1 MTAAGPASSTVMLPE
16 LGPAALDDLAAALA
30 GDRLRPPYSAA
41 GVRRVVAGALADAVL
56 HELQALHAEGFTAK
70 QVARMLR
77 TLAAERRCRQQ
88 LADRLELVWSGP
100 DVAGITGPRDTAV
113 VVRDL
118 CRAARRSVLL
128 ANFSFDKSW
137 HEDQVHKSRAL
148 WQPLADN
155 MTANPDLKVRFFI
168 NIARYDHSKYTHE
181 PAPFWIRSFVRHF
194 REHLWP
200 AERLPEMYYDPRA
213 LRLEPRERAILHA
226 KCVVIDDA
234 RAFISSAN
242 FSQAGHDRNIEAGV
256 VAEDPALARQL
267 TAQFDALVQA
277 GAVERIVIE

>member
-1 MTAAGPASSTVMLPE
+1 MTAADPASSRVMLPE
-16 LGPAALDDLAAALA
+16 LGPAALDDLATALV
-30 GDRLRPPYSAA
+30 GDRLRPPYSLA
-41 GVRRVVAGALADAVL
+41 GVRRVIAGTLAEAVQR
-56 HELQALHAEGFTAK
+56 ELQALDAEGFTAK
-70 QVARMLR
+70 QVAHVLR
-77 TLAAERRCRQQ
+77 TLAAERRSRQQ
-88 LADRLELVWSGP
+88 LADRLDLVWSGP
-100 DVAGITGPRDTAV
+100 DVAGVTGPRDTAV

-118 CRAARRSVLL
+118 CRAAQRSVLL

-137 HEDQVHKSRAL
+137 QEDQVHKSRAL

-155 MTANPDLKVRFFI
+155 MTTHPGLRVRFFI
-168 NIARYDHSKYTHE
+168 NIARDDHGKYAHE
-181 PAPFWIRSFVRHF
+181 PAPFWIRGFVRHF

-213 LRLEPRERAILHA
+213 LRPEPRERAILHA
-226 KCVVIDDA
+226 KCVVVDDA

-256 VAEDPALARQL
+256 VVDDAALSRQL

-277 GAVERIVIE
+277 GAVQRVSIE